1 MFTNKEIQALSVE
14 KQAKLEKLIQ
24 VKGDEYGVYPLSAEQ
39 ERMWFLYK
47 VNEDSPFYS
56 GMDSIEFTG
65 EVSVDAITYA
75 IKRLI
80 EKHSVLR
87 TVFITL
93 NGTTYQVVN
102 DKFDVPIEQVD
113 LTSMKEEEKKEAFS
127 ELVKKET
134 NTVFRLS
141 EEIPIKVIVVKWNEE
156 RTTMLYKLHHICYD
170 GWSVGIFLREFLQ
183 MYKEYMEGN
192 QTDEVEKEYQYTD
205 YERWQREQKVNH
217 VFDKEIEYWK
227 ETLGESKQKIYLNY
241 EKESSKQNSMSNGA
255 VLIEVLPSYIS
266 KKIQDIANKFR
277 TSVFAVTMSAFYLV
291 LSKNAN
297 QTNINIGTT
306 VANRQKQEF
315 ENIFGYFANTV
326 VINADLDYEMTFF
339 DLLHRVSDRIINAMA
354 NQDVPFDMVVNKLN
368 IERTA
373 DLSPLFQIMYSFRNN
388 TMVNGDISS
397 VWHLPN
403 VDAQFK
409 LLESD
414 FVGYVQYKIMFTV
427 THLDENMEFCLAY
440 DKYLYEEEYM
450 KLFMSEFIAVL
461 SQLDVEND
469 IKLKDIQLQ
478 NIESNTNLNKKFR
491 VLDENGKQAV
501 IGQIGNVEYKSEDDG
516 QWIGTKDKGFEDY
529 NAELHIVHKDESI
542 FDIDGKQ
549 YTREELLNGI
559 ALKQVHITMHKE
571 DETSVLMIY
580 YVASKEIDSNEFL
593 NAIPSELKNKVK
605 ILTWKLSYF
614 PNNRFGY
621 IDSEKLDQDIY
632 QGLYRINILK
642 EKVEKTDG
650 VSNVA
655 MIMGSSFDGKIDE
668 VDLFYVFGQ
677 QLPKTLQEE
686 LNKENI
692 NVYQVDDIP
701 VNEEGTVDREKLRQI
716 AESKKSKEELTNTEK
731 EVKAIW
737 ETILEKENIS
747 IYSKFF
753 EAGGTSIK
761 SLQVVAAMMEKFN
774 VKLEV
779 VDLFKY
785 TNIKAFAKYIDSLT
799 NQGTTE
805 EENDDMV
812 GLTF

>member
-1 MFTNKEIQALSVE
+1 
-14 KQAKLEKLIQ
+14 
-24 VKGDEYGVYPLSAEQ
+24 
-39 ERMWFLYK
+39 
-47 VNEDSPFYS
+47 
-56 GMDSIEFTG
+56 
-65 EVSVDAITYA
+65 
-75 IKRLI
+75 
-80 EKHSVLR
+80 
-87 TVFITL
+87 
-93 NGTTYQVVN
+93 
-102 DKFDVPIEQVD
+102 
-113 LTSMKEEEKKEAFS
+113 
-127 ELVKKET
+127 
-134 NTVFRLS
+134 
-141 EEIPIKVIVVKWNEE
+141 
-156 RTTMLYKLHHICYD
+156 
-170 GWSVGIFLREFLQ
+170 
-183 MYKEYMEGN
+183 
-192 QTDEVEKEYQYTD
+192 
-205 YERWQREQKVNH
+205 
-217 VFDKEIEYWK
+217 
-227 ETLGESKQKIYLNY
+227 
-241 EKESSKQNSMSNGA
+241 
-255 VLIEVLPSYIS
+255 
-266 KKIQDIANKFR
+266 
-277 TSVFAVTMSAFYLV
+277 
-291 LSKNAN
+291 
-297 QTNINIGTT
+297 
-306 VANRQKQEF
+306 
-315 ENIFGYFANTV
+315 
-326 VINADLDYEMTFF
+326 
-339 DLLHRVSDRIINAMA
+339 
-354 NQDVPFDMVVNKLN
+354 
-368 IERTA
+368 
-373 DLSPLFQIMYSFRNN
+373 
-388 TMVNGDISS
+388 
-397 VWHLPN
+397 
-403 VDAQFK
+403 
-409 LLESD
+409 
-414 FVGYVQYKIMFTV
+414 MFTV
-427 THLDENMEFCLAY
+427 THLDENMELCLAY

-642 EKVEKTDG
+642 ETVEKTDG

>member
-1 MFTNKEIQALSVE
+1 ML
-14 KQAKLEKLIQ
+14 
-24 VKGDEYGVYPLSAEQ
+24 
-39 ERMWFLYK
+39 FL
-47 VNEDSPFYS
+47 
-56 GMDSIEFTG
+56 T
-65 EVSVDAITYA
+65 
-75 IKRLI
+75 
-80 EKHSVLR
+80 
-87 TVFITL
+87 FITA
-93 NGTTYQVVN
+93 
-102 DKFDVPIEQVD
+102 
-113 LTSMKEEEKKEAFS
+113 TS
-127 ELVKKET
+127 V
-134 NTVFRLS
+134 
-141 EEIPIKVIVVKWNEE
+141 
-156 RTTMLYKLHHICYD
+156 
-170 GWSVGIFLREFLQ
+170 
-183 MYKEYMEGN
+183 
-192 QTDEVEKEYQYTD
+192 
-205 YERWQREQKVNH
+205 
-217 VFDKEIEYWK
+217 
-227 ETLGESKQKIYLNY
+227 
-241 EKESSKQNSMSNGA
+241 
-255 VLIEVLPSYIS
+255 
-266 KKIQDIANKFR
+266 
-277 TSVFAVTMSAFYLV
+277 SVFAVTMSAFYLV

-427 THLDENMEFCLAY
+427 THLDENMELCLAY